1 MGLNPRNVHHEDSE
15 GRSLRILPVSG
26 KIVLGITG
34 DTPNTFQAVSPIS
47 PIRLIGMIQE
57 AAGLESSDPDSW
69 TYRTQ
74 AFEWALTKTGGDPDA
89 ALRVAR
95 FIADGDEAVR

>member
-1 MGLNPRNVHHEDSE
+1 MGLNPRNILHED
-15 GRSLRILPVSG
+15 GKGNALRIAPING
-26 KIVLGITG
+26 KIGIAITG
-34 DTPNTFQAVSPIS
+34 NNADTLQAIAPFS

-74 AFEWALTKTGGDPDA
+74 AFEWALEQSGGDVA
-89 ALRVAR
+89 SALQIAR

>member
-34 DTPNTFQAVSPIS
+34 DTPNTFQAIEPMSPIK
-47 PIRLIGMIQE
+47 LIGMIQE

-74 AFEWALTKTGGDPDA
+74 AFEWALEKTGGDADA
-89 ALRVAR
+89 AIRVAQ

>member
-1 MGLNPRNVHHEDSE
+1 MGLNPRNVQHED
-15 GRSLRILPVSG
+15 GKGNILRIAPANG
-26 KIVLGITG
+26 KILVGIAGSNVGT
-34 DTPNTFQAVSPIS
+34 AHAIEAIS
-47 PIRLIGMIQE
+47 PIKLIGMIQE

-74 AFEWALTKTGGDPDA
+74 AFEWALEKTGGDPDA

>member
-1 MGLNPRNVHHEDSE
+1 MGLNPRNVQHED
-15 GRSLRILPVSG
+15 GKGNILRIAPANG

-34 DTPNTFQAVSPIS
+34 HTSNTFQAVSPIS

-74 AFEWALTKTGGDPDA
+74 AFEWALEKTGGDPDA
-89 ALRVAR
+89 AIRVAR

>member
-34 DTPNTFQAVSPIS
+34 HTSNTFQAVSPIS

-74 AFEWALTKTGGDPDA
+74 AFEWALEQSGGDVA
-89 ALRVAR
+89 SALQIAR

>member
-1 MGLNPRNVHHEDSE
+1 MGINPQYVKLTDSE
-15 GRSLRILPVSG
+15 GHALALKSIDG
-26 KIVLGITG
+26 QIVIALNGHESQFMQ
-34 DTPNTFQAVSPIS
+34 TFNGIS
-47 PIRLIGMIQE
+47 PIKLIGAIQE

-74 AFEWALTKTGGDPDA
+74 AFEWAMEQSGGDVA
-89 ALRVAR
+89 SALQIAR

>member
-34 DTPNTFQAVSPIS
+34 HTSNTFQAVSPIS

-74 AFEWALTKTGGDPDA
+74 AFEWALEKTGGDADA
-89 ALRVAR
+89 AIRVAQ

>member
-1 MGLNPRNVHHEDSE
+1 MGLNPRNVHHGDGN
-15 GRSLRILPVSG
+15 GRSLRILPVNG
-26 KIVLGITG
+26 KITLGITS
-34 DTPNTFQAVSPIS
+34 DTPNTFQAISPIS

-74 AFEWALTKTGGDPDA
+74 AFEWALEKTGGDPDA
-89 ALRVAR
+89 AIRVAR

>member
-1 MGLNPRNVHHEDSE
+1 MGINPRPVHETDNRGNELSII
-15 GRSLRILPVSG
+15 SING
-26 KIVLGITG
+26 KVGIAIKG
-34 DTPNTFQAVSPIS
+34 PEASDVQAYLPIS
-47 PIRLIGMIQE
+47 PIKLIGMVQE

-74 AFEWALTKTGGDPDA
+74 AFEWAMEQSDGDVA
-89 ALRVAR
+89 SALQIAR

>member
-1 MGLNPRNVHHEDSE
+1 MGINPRHVKQADSE
-15 GRSLRILPVSG
+15 GHTLSFTSIKG
-26 KIVLGITG
+26 KILVAVEG
-34 DTPNTFQAVSPIS
+34 DEPQFIQAFGGIS
-47 PIRLIGMIQE
+47 PVKLIGMIQE

-74 AFEWALTKTGGDPDA
+74 AFEWAMEQSGGDVA
-89 ALRVAR
+89 SALQVAR

>member
-34 DTPNTFQAVSPIS
+34 HTSNTFQAVSPIS

-74 AFEWALTKTGGDPDA
+74 AFEWALEKTGGDADA
-89 ALRVAR
+89 AIRVAR
-95 FIADGDEAVR
+95 FITDGDEAVR

>member
-1 MGLNPRNVHHEDSE
+1 MGINPRSIHHEDSR
-15 GRSLRILPVSG
+15 GNTLRIAPVDG
-26 KIVLGITG
+26 KVIIGVAGFNVGTA
-34 DTPNTFQAVSPIS
+34 QAIRPMS

-74 AFEWALTKTGGDPDA
+74 AFEWAMEQSGGDVA
-89 ALRVAR
+89 SALQIAR

>member
-15 GRSLRILPVSG
+15 GRSLRILPVNG

-34 DTPNTFQAVSPIS
+34 HTSNTFQAVSPIS

-74 AFEWALTKTGGDPDA
+74 AFEWALEKTGGDPDA
-89 ALRVAR
+89 AIRVAR